1 MTAQP
6 RAILF
11 DWDNTLVDSW
21 DTIHDALGHAF
32 IAFGREPW
40 TLAEVKERTRLS
52 LADAFPKLFGD
63 RWPEARRH
71 YLDRFL
77 EIHLERIRPLPGAEQ
92 LLDLLGAMGLP
103 LGVVSNKTG
112 YILRLEAE
120 HFGWSARFRKIVGAG
135 DAAADKPDGAPILL
149 ALHAVG
155 QPPGPEV
162 WYVGDTEM
170 DMACAANAGCAAVLL
185 AGGDLVEAAGTAAPR
200 FRFAGCEA
208 LARHLKGL

>member
-1 MTAQP
+1 M
-6 RAILF
+6 
-11 DWDNTLVDSW
+11 S
-21 DTIHDALGHAF
+21 LG
-32 IAFGREPW
+32 RSPKSRNE
-40 TLAEVKERTRLS
+40 LRLS